1 MSATWVIDPKK
12 KKAQS
17 EDGATLPKRVPLDE
31 ALETLFVTRARRWIA
46 GEATDD
52 ARHVLAF
59 LERFVTDSEARK
71 DKPDEDG
78 IEALWAY
85 YESSMDRASTLS
97 LFFEW
102 CGPEWLLTHALEGGR
117 YSWDGDRT
125 FSRENRPMT
134 HWGLYDALM
143 FLRKHAPKL
152 DLAGP
157 ARAAKL
163 PLADRT
169 RVASL
174 LDDAAWAGELAD
186 EWTTQGVSQRDAWDA
201 CLILGLIDDAE
212 RFERFVA
219 ALGTQMQHIGGSAR
233 LGRLVGRLP
242 AEVVERVF
250 VGLLDRGLTE
260 KWKSSNVEPYAKA
273 LFHVKSPEVARVLA
287 AWIGEKSVAKVA
299 TDYFRAH
306 PELADAALL
315 PVAKRKGKAGPIAKA
330 LLESLAR
337 APGGA
342 AEDASDGSED
352 GSEDAADEKKPT
364 KKSAADP
371 ADSVEKSKAA
381 GAATKKTKASA
392 KVASEAEPPRKKGA
406 KQAPSANDAVSTK
419 SKPTSGSVTLPEVL
433 VSPPWAKKQ
442 ASSRP
447 KLALE
452 LIVENESFTPQV
464 SPHLKRPVD
473 DRSPEKDATFLRG
486 GPPEKIYEMAVFNL
500 TDETALASLRD
511 REALLGAWY
520 LDSFVTWLGPVLVP
534 LAIRTVAIR
543 LANAYGF
550 LPRVRS
556 TRLALPCARLAAK
569 RSGGAE
575 RIATRAWLLENPEL
589 AALGLIPAALGDD
602 DGAADVAE
610 QTLRAL
616 AHAGHGDLVSQAAAR
631 YGDAAKQAL
640 DALLTRP
647 PEDRFPAKL
656 PPKAKW
662 ALPDRVGT
670 LELSDGTRLTEAQG
684 TAFVQMLQFSPLGD
698 PYVGVTQTL
707 ALATDDSREALAKA
721 LFSEYLLAGSP
732 PSHDWVIAAIALL
745 APKVAIASLKG
756 QMRLWAADGKVPLLH
771 RSLEALATIGTD
783 DALVVVYDAGQRS
796 RYDDTRDKV
805 RDILDDVARARGISY
820 ETLEDLLVPELGLE
834 EGAVT
839 LDLGARTL
847 TVRLGDHLEPVL
859 VDEEGTTVASFPRKT
874 KKDDAAKYDAAKAKL
889 AALEEAS
896 ESVGKGQILRLE
908 RALRDQR
915 SWSVAELRQNVLPQP
930 LVRHLARRLV
940 WQVVGTP
947 ILFRVAED
955 LTLADAND
963 DPIGYPA
970 DDARV
975 VLAHPLVAP
984 DVSKFEGWLE
994 DYEVIQ
1000 PFAQVGRELFVL
1012 DDAAARASTFEGA
1025 SGRTASYLAVLGL
1038 TLGLGWKPVAP
1049 GNHGID
1055 AITREL
1061 VATDGTPLIARLAIS
1076 PGLLFGGAKGRPEQ
1090 TLGALTLATETKEPA
1105 SFDRLSPLAQSELLR
1120 DAMTLA

>member
-1 MSATWVIDPKK
+1 M
-12 KKAQS
+12 
-17 EDGATLPKRVPLDE
+17 
-31 ALETLFVTRARRWIA
+31 
-46 GEATDD
+46 
-52 ARHVLAF
+52 
-59 LERFVTDSEARK
+59 
-71 DKPDEDG
+71 
-78 IEALWAY
+78 
-85 YESSMDRASTLS
+85 
-97 LFFEW
+97 
-102 CGPEWLLTHALEGGR
+102 
-117 YSWDGDRT
+117 
-125 FSRENRPMT
+125 
-134 HWGLYDALM
+134 GLYYTVM

-169 RVASL
+169 RLASL
-174 LDDAAWAGELAD
+174 FDDAGWAGELAD
-186 EWTTQGVSQRDAWDA
+186 EWITQGVSQSDAWDA
-201 CLILGLIDDAE
+201 CWILGLIDDPE

-219 ALGTQMQHIGGSAR
+219 AIGDQMQYIGGSAR

-250 VGLLDRGLTE
+250 VGLLDHGLKD

-337 APGGA
+337 APGVS
-342 AEDASDGSED
+342 AEDGSGESED
-352 GSEDAADEKKPT
+352 GSEDAADEKLT
-364 KKSAADP
+364 K
-371 ADSVEKSKAA
+371 KSKAA

-406 KQAPSANDAVSTK
+406 KPATSTNDAVSSKK

-433 VSPPWAKKQ
+433 VSPPWAKKH

-447 KLALE
+447 KLVLE

-486 GPPEKIYEMAVFNL
+486 GPPEKVYEMAVFNL

-520 LDSFVTWLGPVLVP
+520 LDSFVHWLGPALVP
-534 LAIRTVAIR
+534 LAIRTIAIR
-543 LANAYGF
+543 LANAYLF
-550 LPRVRS
+550 LPRARS

-575 RIATRAWLLENPEL
+575 RIATRAWLFENPEL

-616 AHAGHGDLVSQAAAR
+616 AHAGHGELVSQAAAR
-631 YGDAAKQAL
+631 YGDAAKQAVA
-640 DALLTRP
+640 ALLARP
-647 PEDRFPAKL
+647 PEERFPAKL
-656 PPKAKW
+656 PTKAKW

-670 LELSDGTRLTEAQG
+670 LELTDGTRLTEAQG

-745 APKVAIASLKG
+745 APKIAIASLKG

-771 RSLEALATIGTD
+771 RSLEALAAIGTD

-847 TVRLGDHLEPVL
+847 SVRLGDHLEPVL
-859 VDEEGTTVASFPRKT
+859 VDEAGTTIASFPRKS
-874 KKDDAAKYDAAKAKL
+874 KKDDPAKYDAAKAKF

-896 ESVGKGQILRLE
+896 ESVGKGQILRFE

-940 WQVVGTP
+940 WQVVDTRA
-947 ILFRVAED
+947 LFRVAED

-963 DPIGYPA
+963 DALPYPP

-975 VLAHPLVAP
+975 VLAHPLLAP
-984 DVSKFEGWLE
+984 DVSKFERWLA

-1000 PFAQVGRELFVL
+1000 PFAQVGREVFRL
-1012 DDAAARASTFEGA
+1012 DDASARTSTCEGA

-1038 TLGLGWKPVAP
+1038 TLGMGWKPVAP
-1049 GNHGID
+1049 GERGID

-1105 SFDRLSPLAQSELLR
+1105 SFDRLTPLAQSELLR

>member
-1 MSATWVIDPKK
+1 VSAAV
-12 KKAQS
+12 
-17 EDGATLPKRVPLDE
+17 
-31 ALETLFVTRARRWIA
+31 ETLFPTTYPPRWPDQA
-46 GEATDD
+46 KADED
-52 ARHVLAF
+52 AKDALAF
-59 LERFVTDSEARK
+59 LVRFATDRELQRE
-71 DKPDEDG
+71 KPDEDG
-78 IEALWAY
+78 IEAVWAFT
-85 YESSMDRASTLS
+85 SATNHPGAMLP
-97 LFFEW
+97 LFHEW
-102 CGPEWLLTHALEGGR
+102 CGPEWMLKHALEGGR
-117 YSWDGDRT
+117 YRWMIATQTMRRGGAPLQSW
-125 FSRENRPMT
+125 S
-134 HWGLYDALM
+134 LYYALM
-143 FLRKHAPKL
+143 FVIARAPKL
-152 DLAGP
+152 RDEVQ
-157 ARAAKL
+157 RAARSAKL
-163 PLADRT
+163 SLEDRS
-169 RVASL
+169 RLASL
-174 LDDAAWAGELAD
+174 LDDTEWAAELAE
-186 EWTTQGVSQRDAWDA
+186 EWIARG
-201 CLILGLIDDAE
+201 IDRAE
-212 RFERFVA
+212 SWHVCGMLSLLDDPSRFERF
-219 ALGTQMQHIGGSAR
+219 LGAFGDQIQYLGGNAR

-250 VGLLDRGLTE
+250 VGLLDRGLKN

-337 APGGA
+337 APGVS
-342 AEDASDGSED
+342 AEDVSD
-352 GSEDAADEKKPT
+352 GSEDAADEMKPAKKSKATETAKKTTKASGKGASEEAPKKKGAKSAADPADQR

-371 ADSVEKSKAA
+371 ADQRKESAADPADQGKKS
-381 GAATKKTKASA
+381 
-392 KVASEAEPPRKKGA
+392 
-406 KQAPSANDAVSTK
+406 QH
-419 SKPTSGSVTLPEVL
+419 TSGSVTLPEVL

-442 ASSRP
+442 ASSRT

-452 LIVENESFTPQV
+452 LIVENESFTPKLTPQIRKP
-464 SPHLKRPVD
+464 SA
-473 DRSPEKDATFLRG
+473 DRSPEKDAEFLRG
-486 GPPEKIYEMAVFNL
+486 GPPEKIHEMEVFSL

-511 REALLGAWY
+511 REALNEAWY
-520 LDSFVTWLGPVLVP
+520 LDGFVHWLGPALVP
-534 LAIRTVAIR
+534 LAIRTIAIR

-550 LPRVRS
+550 LPRARS

-575 RIATRAWLLENPEL
+575 RIATRAWLFENPEL

-602 DGAADVAE
+602 DGAAEVAE

-616 AHAGHGDLVSQAAAR
+616 IRAGHGELVSQAAAR

-640 DALLTRP
+640 DALLARP
-647 PEDRFPAKL
+647 PEERFPAKL

-771 RSLEALATIGTD
+771 RSLEALAAIGTD

-847 TVRLGDHLEPVL
+847 SVRLGDHLEPVL
-859 VDEEGTTVASFPRKT
+859 VDEAGTTIASFPRKS
-874 KKDDAAKYDAAKAKL
+874 KKDDPAKYDAAKARF

-896 ESVGKGQILRLE
+896 ESVGKGQILRFE

-940 WQVVGTP
+940 WQVVDTRA
-947 ILFRVAED
+947 LFRVAED

-963 DPIGYPA
+963 DALPYPP

-975 VLAHPLVAP
+975 VLAHPLLSP
-984 DVSKFEGWLE
+984 DVSKFERWLE

-1000 PFAQVGRELFVL
+1000 PFAQIGRELFVL
-1012 DDAAARASTFEGA
+1012 DDAAARASTYEGA

-1038 TLGLGWKPVAP
+1038 TLGMGWKPVAP
-1049 GNHGID
+1049 GERGID

-1061 VATDGTPLIARLAIS
+1061 VATDGTPLIARLAIT

-1105 SFDRLSPLAQSELLR
+1105 SFDRLSPLARSELVR

>member
-1 MSATWVIDPKK
+1 MDATWVIDSKR

-17 EDGATLPKRVPLDE
+17 ADPASLPKLV
-31 ALETLFVTRARRWIA
+31 AVSAAVETLFPTTYPPRWPDQAKADEDAKDARAFLVRF
-46 GEATDD
+46 ATD
-52 ARHVLAF
+52 RELQR
-59 LERFVTDSEARK
+59 E
-71 DKPDEDG
+71 KPDEDG
-78 IEALWAY
+78 IEAVWAFT
-85 YESSMDRASTLS
+85 SATNHPGAMLP
-97 LFFEW
+97 LFHEW
-102 CGPEWLLTHALEGGR
+102 CGPEWMLKHALEGGR
-117 YSWDGDRT
+117 YRWMIATQTMHRGGAPLQSW
-125 FSRENRPMT
+125 S
-134 HWGLYDALM
+134 LYYALM
-143 FLRKHAPKL
+143 FVIARAPKL
-152 DLAGP
+152 RDEVQ
-157 ARAAKL
+157 RAARSAKL
-163 PLADRT
+163 SLEDRS
-169 RVASL
+169 RLASL
-174 LDDAAWAGELAD
+174 LDDTEWAAELAE
-186 EWTTQGVSQRDAWDA
+186 EWIARG
-201 CLILGLIDDAE
+201 IDRAE
-212 RFERFVA
+212 SWHVCGMLSLLDDPSRFERF
-219 ALGTQMQHIGGSAR
+219 LGAFGDQIQYLGGNAR

-250 VGLLDRGLTE
+250 VGLLDRGLKD

-337 APGGA
+337 APGVST
-342 AEDASDGSED
+342 EDVSG
-352 GSEDAADEKKPT
+352 GSEDAADEMKPAKKSKATETAKKTT
-364 KKSAADP
+364 KASGKGASDAEAPKKKGAKSAADP
-371 ADSVEKSKAA
+371 ADQGK
-381 GAATKKTKASA
+381 
-392 KVASEAEPPRKKGA
+392 
-406 KQAPSANDAVSTK
+406 K

-452 LIVENESFTPQV
+452 LIVENESFTPKVTPQMKK
-464 SPHLKRPVD
+464 PAAT
-473 DRSPEKDATFLRG
+473 RSVEQDARFIG
-486 GPPEKIYEMAVFNL
+486 SGPPERVYEMAVFNL
-500 TDETALASLRD
+500 TDEAALASLRD
-511 REALLGAWY
+511 REALNEAWY
-520 LDSFVTWLGPVLVP
+520 LDSFVHWLGPVLVP
-534 LAIRTVAIR
+534 LAIRTIAIR

-550 LPRVRS
+550 LPRARS

-575 RIATRAWLLENPEL
+575 RIATRAWLFENPEL

-602 DGAADVAE
+602 DGAADIAE

-616 AHAGHGDLVSQAAAR
+616 AHAGHGELVSQTAAR
-631 YGDAAKQAL
+631 YGDAAKHAI
-640 DALLTRP
+640 DALLARP
-647 PEDRFPAKL
+647 PEERFPAKL

-745 APKVAIASLKG
+745 SPKIAIASLKG

-771 RSLEALATIGTD
+771 RSLETLATIGTD

-805 RDILDDVARARGISY
+805 RDILDDVARARGLSY

-839 LDLGARTL
+839 LDLGTRTL

-859 VDEEGTTVASFPRKT
+859 VDEAGTTIASFPRKT
-874 KKDDAAKYDAAKAKL
+874 KKDDPAKYDAAKARF

-940 WQVVGTP
+940 WQVVDTRA
-947 ILFRVAED
+947 LFRVAED

-963 DPIGYPA
+963 DALPYPP

-975 VLAHPLVAP
+975 VLAHPLLAP
-984 DVSKFEGWLE
+984 DVSKFERWLA

-1000 PFAQVGRELFVL
+1000 PFAQVGREVFRLEA
-1012 DDAAARASTFEGA
+1012 DAARASTFEGA

-1038 TLGLGWKPVAP
+1038 TLGMGWKPVAP
-1049 GNHGID
+1049 GERGID

-1061 VATDGTPLIARLAIS
+1061 VATDGTPLIARLAIT

-1105 SFDRLSPLAQSELLR
+1105 SFDRLTPLAQSELLR

>member
-17 EDGATLPKRVPLDE
+17 EDGAALPKRVPLDE
-31 ALETLFVTRARRWIA
+31 ALETLFVTRARRWTA

-78 IEALWAY
+78 IEALWGY
-85 YESSMDRASTLS
+85 YKSSMDRASTLS

-125 FSRENRPMT
+125 FSRESRPMT

-169 RVASL
+169 RLASL
-174 LDDAAWAGELAD
+174 FDDAGWAGELAD
-186 EWTTQGVSQRDAWDA
+186 EWITQGVSQRDAWDA
-201 CLILGLIDDAE
+201 CLILGLIDDPD

-219 ALGTQMQHIGGSAR
+219 ALGDQMQHVGPNAR

-306 PELADAALL
+306 SDLADEALL

-337 APGGA
+337 APGVSA
-342 AEDASDGSED
+342 DASDGSED
-352 GSEDAADEKKPT
+352 ASEEAADEKPT
-364 KKSAADP
+364 K
-371 ADSVEKSKAA
+371 KSKAA

-392 KVASEAEPPRKKGA
+392 KVASEAEPPRKKRA
-406 KQAPSANDAVSTK
+406 KPATSTNDAVSSKK

-486 GPPEKIYEMAVFNL
+486 GPPEKVYEMAVFNL

-511 REALLGAWY
+511 REALNEAWY
-520 LDSFVTWLGPVLVP
+520 LDSFVHWLGPALVP
-534 LAIRTVAIR
+534 LAIRTIAIR

-550 LPRVRS
+550 LPRARS

-575 RIATRAWLLENPEL
+575 RIATRAWLFENPEL

-616 AHAGHGDLVSQAAAR
+616 AHAGHGELVSQAAAR
-631 YGDAAKQAL
+631 YGDAAKQAVE
-640 DALLTRP
+640 ALLARP
-647 PEDRFPAKL
+647 PEERFPAKL

-771 RSLEALATIGTD
+771 RSLEALAAIGTD

-847 TVRLGDHLEPVL
+847 SVRLGDHLEPVL
-859 VDEEGTTVASFPRKT
+859 VDEAGTTIASFPRKS
-874 KKDDAAKYDAAKAKL
+874 KKDDPAKYDAAKAKF
-889 AALEEAS
+889 AALEESS
-896 ESVGKGQILRLE
+896 ESVGKGQILRFE

-915 SWSVAELRQNVLPQP
+915 SWSIAELRQNVLPQP

-940 WQVVGTP
+940 WQVVDTRA
-947 ILFRVAED
+947 LFRVAED

-963 DPIGYPA
+963 DALPYPP

-975 VLAHPLVAP
+975 VLAHPLLAP
-984 DVSKFEGWLE
+984 DVSKFERWLA

-1000 PFAQVGRELFVL
+1000 PFAQVGREVFRL
-1012 DDAAARASTFEGA
+1012 DDASARTSTYEGA

-1038 TLGLGWKPVAP
+1038 TLGMGWKPVAP
-1049 GNHGID
+1049 GERGID
-1055 AITREL
+1055 AITCEL

-1076 PGLLFGGAKGRPEQ
+1076 PGLLFGGAKGRPQQ

-1105 SFDRLSPLAQSELLR
+1105 SFDRLSPLAQSELVR

>member
-1 MSATWVIDPKK
+1 MKPAKKSKATATAKKTTKASGKGASDAEAPKK
-12 KKAQS
+12 K
-17 EDGATLPKRVPLDE
+17 GATS
-31 ALETLFVTRARRWIA
+31 A
-46 GEATDD
+46 DD
-52 ARHVLAF
+52 
-59 LERFVTDSEARK
+59 
-71 DKPDEDG
+71 
-78 IEALWAY
+78 
-85 YESSMDRASTLS
+85 
-97 LFFEW
+97 
-102 CGPEWLLTHALEGGR
+102 
-117 YSWDGDRT
+117 
-125 FSRENRPMT
+125 
-134 HWGLYDALM
+134 
-143 FLRKHAPKL
+143 
-152 DLAGP
+152 P
-157 ARAAKL
+157 ADQAKTS
-163 PLADRT
+163 AD
-169 RVASL
+169 
-174 LDDAAWAGELAD
+174 DPAD
-186 EWTTQGVSQRDAWDA
+186 QA
-201 CLILGLIDDAE
+201 
-212 RFERFVA
+212 
-219 ALGTQMQHIGGSAR
+219 
-233 LGRLVGRLP
+233 
-242 AEVVERVF
+242 
-250 VGLLDRGLTE
+250 
-260 KWKSSNVEPYAKA
+260 
-273 LFHVKSPEVARVLA
+273 
-287 AWIGEKSVAKVA
+287 
-299 TDYFRAH
+299 
-306 PELADAALL
+306 
-315 PVAKRKGKAGPIAKA
+315 
-330 LLESLAR
+330 
-337 APGGA
+337 
-342 AEDASDGSED
+342 
-352 GSEDAADEKKPT
+352 

-371 ADSVEKSKAA
+371 ADQAKKSAADPADQGKKSK
-381 GAATKKTKASA
+381 
-392 KVASEAEPPRKKGA
+392 R
-406 KQAPSANDAVSTK
+406 
-419 SKPTSGSVTLPEVL
+419 TSSSVTLPEVL

-452 LIVENESFTPQV
+452 LIVENESFTPKVTPQMKK
-464 SPHLKRPVD
+464 PAAT
-473 DRSPEKDATFLRG
+473 RSVEQDARFIG
-486 GPPEKIYEMAVFNL
+486 SGPPERVYEMAVFNL
-500 TDETALASLRD
+500 TDEAALASLRD
-511 REALLGAWY
+511 REALNEAWY
-520 LDSFVTWLGPVLVP
+520 LDSFVHWLGPALVP
-534 LAIRTVAIR
+534 LAIRTIAIR

-575 RIATRAWLLENPEL
+575 RIATRAWLFENPEL

-616 AHAGHGDLVSQAAAR
+616 AHAGHGELVTQAAAR
-631 YGDAAKQAL
+631 YGDAAKQAIET
-640 DALLTRP
+640 LLARP
-647 PEDRFPAKL
+647 PERRFPAKL

-698 PYVGVTQTL
+698 PYVGITQTL

-771 RSLEALATIGTD
+771 RSLETLAAIGTD

-847 TVRLGDHLEPVL
+847 SVRLGDHFEPVL
-859 VDEEGTTVASFPRKT
+859 VDEAGTTIASFPRKS
-874 KKDDAAKYDAAKAKL
+874 KKDDPAKYDAAKAKF

-896 ESVGKGQILRLE
+896 ESVGKGQILRFE

-915 SWSVAELRQNVLPQP
+915 SWSIAELRQNVLPQP

-940 WQVVGTP
+940 WQVVDTRA
-947 ILFRVAED
+947 LFRVAED

-963 DPIGYPA
+963 DALPYPP

-975 VLAHPLVAP
+975 VLAHPLLAP
-984 DVSKFEGWLE
+984 DVSKFERWLA

-1012 DDAAARASTFEGA
+1012 DDDAARASTYEGA

-1038 TLGLGWKPVAP
+1038 TLGMGWKPVAP
-1049 GNHGID
+1049 GERGID

-1076 PGLLFGGAKGRPEQ
+1076 PGLLFGGAKGRPLQ

-1105 SFDRLSPLAQSELLR
+1105 SFDRLSPLAQSELVR